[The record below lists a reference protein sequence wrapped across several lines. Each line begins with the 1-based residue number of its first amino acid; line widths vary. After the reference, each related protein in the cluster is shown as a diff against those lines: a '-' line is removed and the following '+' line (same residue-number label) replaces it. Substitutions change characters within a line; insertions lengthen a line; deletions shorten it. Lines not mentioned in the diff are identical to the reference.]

1 MEMEL
6 AELGFDDEDILG
18 EEGQVHTGDPDD
30 DVKRWME
37 GDVPEGDYLDNNS
50 DNNPDNNPDEEDD
63 LLTSVLKA
71 KGINPEAIKVRN
83 DEGEIEEIPFTSLTK
98 EEQLDLLNYSPA
110 EDEYGLEPE
119 EINLINELRQNNLSV
134 QDYLKAHR
142 QQAIQDYLDGLEEQP
157 QYQVDDLSDE
167 QLFLADLKAN
177 VPDLTDEEAQ
187 AQLDLEKQ
195 NEALF
200 TKKMA
205 GLRNVYKEREDAL
218 IQQTQQDYEEKQ
230 RQADEAYENSILEAI
245 RDNETID
252 FGESELTLSEDDM
265 NEIASFI
272 LDSDAAGVRYL
283 ARAIQDPQM
292 LVQMAWFALKGPE
305 ALRQISEYYKHQITE
320 QSRTNY
326 KKGYEDAKAGRTSNP
341 TKTVVKRPEPR
352 TAPTKGMNINDLD

>member
-1 MEMEL
+1 MEL

-134 QDYLKAHR
+134 QDYLEAHR

-230 RQADEAYENSILEAI
+230 RQADEAYEKFKRSRGILGFTLGKTEELKSFREVQNELKAFNNSYLGI
-245 RDNETID
+245 RTVPLDQIVYLFPNIQ
-252 FGESELTLSEDDM
+252 
-265 NEIASFI
+265 SFKSI
-272 LDSDAAGVRYL
+272 THSS
-283 ARAIQDPQM
+283 
-292 LVQMAWFALKGPE
+292 WF
-305 ALRQISEYYKHQITE
+305 
-320 QSRTNY
+320 
-326 KKGYEDAKAGRTSNP
+326 
-341 TKTVVKRPEPR
+341 
-352 TAPTKGMNINDLD
+352 

>member
-18 EEGQVHTGDPDD
+18 EEGQVHAGDPDD

-134 QDYLKAHR
+134 QDYLEAHR

-352 TAPTKGMNINDLD
+352 TVPTKGMNINDLD